1 MWPLYATDFY
11 AESCRILSHKY
22 GGGCDDK
29 IRQDIMRFL
38 IFLENVYH
46 SYSIDGIIFLIYRKE
61 SFNMKNI
68 FISYSH
74 KDSNIA
80 KTVSTILKNAG
91 YKVWIDIEQIQS
103 NINLLEKIKE
113 GLKQSDVLL
122 AIITENFINSNS
134 AQAELGHIVFGS
146 NTSLFTI
153 KIGEI
158 LLPSYINGIIR
169 HTYEIDNFDKFDT
182 DIFLDKFNQLE
193 ESLNFSTDI
202 KRYDKDKAIFNNIE
216 EKIEVIRKELSDNR
230 LTLVCGAGVSS
241 SIGLPDWNTLLVRIL
256 SHALT
261 LKHKD
266 FSSSEMETLLSSS
279 NLIVGKY
286 LKILLGEEFD
296 EVVTKSLYEE
306 EWTLGDYA
314 YTESTLISNIIELI
328 RPKRNRGS
336 VESVITF
343 NFDSLLEEFLTKNSI
358 KFKAIYDEGIKF
370 SADEIPIYHVHGYLP
385 RNEKIEK
392 HNLVFSEDGYH
403 TQFIDPYSW
412 SNLIQLYKYMNNSC
426 LFIGVSLS
434 DPNLRRILDI
444 SRRKNEGDGNKHF
457 IIKKLPPKDS
467 SVYDLQLML
476 EEQDSL
482 MLGLNVI
489 WVSDYDEYPKVLE
502 KILK

>member
-1 MWPLYATDFY
+1 MT
-11 AESCRILSHKY
+11 S
-22 GGGCDDK
+22 
-29 IRQDIMRFL
+29 
-38 IFLENVYH
+38 V
-46 SYSIDGIIFLIYRKE
+46 
-61 SFNMKNI
+61 

-74 KDSNIA
+74 NDLNIA
-80 KTVSTILKNAG
+80 KIVSKILRNAG
-91 YKVWIDIEQIQS
+91 YQVWLDVEQIQAGMS
-103 NINLLEKIKE
+103 VLEKIKE
-113 GLKQSDVLL
+113 GLNKSDILL
-122 AIITENFINSNS
+122 AIITENYISSNS

-146 NTSLFTI
+146 DTLLFTI
-153 KIGEI
+153 EIGEM
-158 LLPSYINGIIR
+158 LLPSYITGVIR
-169 HTYEIDNFDKFDT
+169 YTYKINKFDNFCKET
-182 DIFLDKFNQLE
+182 FLDKFSKLQNSINLE
-193 ESLNFSTDI
+193 PNTGKQINS
-202 KRYDKDKAIFNNIE
+202 KAISDNIE
-216 EKIEVIRKELSDNR
+216 EKIEVIRRALSDNR

-241 SIGLPDWNTLLVRIL
+241 SIGLPDWNTLLIRIL

-261 LKHKD
+261 LKQKNLSD
-266 FSSSEMETLLSSS
+266 SDLKNLLSSS

-286 LKILLGEEFD
+286 LKILLKEQFD
-296 EVVTKSLYEE
+296 DIVTKCLYEE

-314 YTESTLISNIIELI
+314 YSESALMDNIITLL

-343 NFDSLLEEFLTKNSI
+343 NFDSLLEEYLSKNSI

-370 SADEIPIYHVHGYLP
+370 DADELPIYHVHGYLP
-385 RNEKIEK
+385 RNKKIEK
-392 HNLVFSEDGYH
+392 HNLVFSEEGYH

-444 SRRKNEGDGNKHF
+444 SKRKNEGDGNKHF
-457 IIKKLPPKDS
+457 IIKKLPPRDS
-467 SVYDLQLML
+467 SAYDLQLML

-502 KILK
+502 KILG

>member
-1 MWPLYATDFY
+1 
-11 AESCRILSHKY
+11 
-22 GGGCDDK
+22 
-29 IRQDIMRFL
+29 
-38 IFLENVYH
+38 
-46 SYSIDGIIFLIYRKE
+46 
-61 SFNMKNI
+61 MKNI

-80 KTVSTILKNAG
+80 KVVSTILQKAG
-91 YKVWIDIEQIQS
+91 YKVWIDVEQIHG
-103 NINLLEKIKE
+103 NFNFLEKTKE

-153 KIGEI
+153 EVGDI
-158 LLPSYINGIIR
+158 LLPFYINGINR
-169 HTYEIDNFDKFDT
+169 YTYEIDNFDKFDSN
-182 DIFLDKFNQLE
+182 IFLTKLKQLE
-193 ESLNFSTDI
+193 ENITLDTNI
-202 KRYDKDKAIFNNIE
+202 RQHDKEKAIFNNVE
-216 EKIEVIRKELSDNR
+216 EKIEVIKNELSDNR

-256 SHALT
+256 SRALT

-266 FSSSEMETLLSSS
+266 FSTNEMETLLSSS

-296 EVVTKSLYEE
+296 EVITKCLYEE

-314 YTESTLISNIIELI
+314 YAESPLINNIIELI

-358 KFKAIYDEGIKF
+358 KYKAIYDEGIKF
-370 SADEIPIYHVHGYLP
+370 DADQIPIYHVHGYLP
-385 RNEKIEK
+385 KNEKIEK

-476 EEQDSL
+476 EEQDAL